1 MDSTARTALAVI
13 GASTLAVTMVG
24 AAQGAALP
32 LSIDSGIELEVA
44 APTCLTAQDI
54 ARLAETYP
62 AVVAAVKRQQMAH
75 AVLSR
80 AIRTEASAVNAVNR
94 LSTRATNAQIR
105 AAVATMHKT
114 HIATNKARAA
124 WRIRVKQTST
134 VRATTRARIRVLVAH
149 AVCVPSHATSPV
161 VVPTPTPTAT
171 PTASYTVT
179 AVGTT
184 TSDPSTALTA
194 GAYQGTSVADK
205 RGLTTY
211 GYIQVTIVVTSSA
224 SKTTTGCWATY
235 PTTSDS
241 GAINTSAIPKL
252 CTQTLTKQ
260 PTSITAT
267 TLITNVSG
275 ASATTPAFRTSLQA
289 ALTLAGM

>member
-1 MDSTARTALAVI
+1 MKISWAAVT
-13 GASTLAVTMVG
+13 GASNYQVFRDGTLLGT
-24 AAQGAALP
+24 
-32 LSIDSGIELEVA
+32 S
-44 APTCLTAQDI
+44 LT
-54 ARLAETYP
+54 TSYTP
-62 AVVAAVKRQQMAH
+62 AG
-75 AVLSR
+75 
-80 AIRTEASAVNAVNR
+80 
-94 LSTRATNAQIR
+94 
-105 AAVATMHKT
+105 
-114 HIATNKARAA
+114 
-124 WRIRVKQTST
+124 
-134 VRATTRARIRVLVAH
+134 TTLN
-149 AVCVPSHATSPV
+149 T
-161 VVPTPTPTAT
+161 
-171 PTASYTVT
+171 TASYTVT